1 MNTLVSDL
9 QPAEPGKNACLF
21 EVTLFAAAPG
31 KQQGFGQGKRLN
43 EYYAGGGDGNF
54 YKLENNHH
62 HNINNWFAK
71 YNLLKILGIT
81 TVEMETFGKLRLAAS
96 RCSRTRCCCHTE
108 PSLSCPS
115 SLHPRHVRVRHA
127 NDAEVEAHHS
137 FMKFDL
143 HEAREVAP
151 QVRVLEEDWNLG
163 PTCQPTVI
171 CNSCYRGF
179 DTLSWHL

>member
-1 MNTLVSDL
+1 MHVCLKSLYLWQPQESSRGLVRERGWMD
-9 QPAEPGKNACLF
+9 
-21 EVTLFAAAPG
+21 
-31 KQQGFGQGKRLN
+31 
-43 EYYAGGGDGNF
+43 YAGGGDGNF

-71 YNLLKILGIT
+71 NNLLKTHEIT
-81 TVEMETFGKLRLAAS
+81 TVEMETFGKLRLAVS
-96 RCSRTRCCCHTE
+96 RCSRTSCCRHTD

-127 NDAEVEAHHS
+127 NDAEVKAHHS
-137 FMKFDL
+137 FMKFDS
-143 HEAREVAP
+143 RGTGEVAP
-151 QVRVLEEDWNLG
+151 QVRVLAALEADWNLD
-163 PTCQPTVI
+163 PTWQPTVI